1 MELLGT
7 IRQNIGSAILR
18 RRASSVRRIK
28 PKFDFERAKSIGILW
43 DASNEDDLQYIAAL
57 GRRMTELGKTVEVL
71 AWIPGKT
78 VPDRLTG
85 LTYMKFLKKTD
96 LNLFFIP
103 KSEDFRLFAE
113 KKFDLLIGINP
124 LRVFPLSYIATVSPS
139 PMKAGPDDSREPE
152 NEPYDLM
159 IQADKPFKTAHFLE
173 QVLHYLTM
181 ISSPETRA

>member
-1 MELLGT
+1 MELLST
-7 IRQNIGSAILR
+7 LRQNIGRSILR
-18 RRASSVRRIK
+18 RRRSSFSRIK
-28 PKFDFERAKSIGILW
+28 PKFDFESTKSIGVLW
-43 DASNEDDLQYIAAL
+43 DASSENDLPDITAMT
-57 GRRMTELGKTVEVL
+57 RKMTELGKTVEVL

-103 KSEDFRLFAE
+103 KSEDYMLFAE

-124 LRVFPLSYIATVSPS
+124 LRVFPLSFIATVSPA
-139 PMKAGPDDSREPE
+139 PMKAGTDDSKEPE

-159 IQADKPFKTAHFLE
+159 IQTGSPFNTADFLE
-173 QVLHYLTM
+173 QIFHYLNL
-181 ISSPETRA
+181 INSPETRA